1 MNIEAKP
8 EESDACELKLG
19 VGGMTCAACVRHVE
33 KALKQAP
40 GVIDAHVNLVGE
52 RADLK
57 LAPGADLGEIAARV
71 KEAGY
76 EPRMTHIE
84 LGVGGMTCAACAAHV
99 EKALKSTPGVIS
111 ARVNLAT
118 ERAYVDGV
126 EGVVEAA
133 ALAKAVRGAGYEPRP
148 LEARGA
154 ALDPVARRAA
164 ETEIMRRRFLLA
176 AVFAAPVSFLEMG
189 GHASPAFAAWLHGV
203 FGHQFLMV
211 LIAALT
217 TFVLFGPG
225 RRFFTLGLPSLLR
238 GAPDMNAL
246 VALGAGAAYL
256 YSLLATF
263 APQILPEGARHSY
276 FESAATIVAFIL
288 LGRWLEARSRGR
300 AADAIGRLAR
310 LQPKIAHVRR
320 QNGHGTAAVLD
331 LPVEQVLVGD
341 IIETRPGES
350 IPVDGVVTEGASHVD
365 ESFISGEAAPVAKK
379 PGDLVTGGS
388 VNLAGAFA
396 FRATKV
402 GADTFLAD
410 VIRMVETAQGARLP
424 IQDLADRVT
433 AIFVPAVMA
442 AALATFAFWLYF
454 AGLSNLTLALVSA
467 VNVLIIACPCAMGLA
482 TPAALVTGTGR
493 AAELG
498 VIFRQGD
505 ALQTLCGVK
514 TVAFDKTGT
523 LTEGRPV
530 LTRIVAGEGFEANDL
545 LALAAA
551 VEARSE
557 HPLGRA
563 LVEAAKARQAPR
575 GIKSSGDAGQVA
587 HFAYQ
592 PGLGVTGEVEGRKVA
607 VGSAEFL
614 DSLGAT
620 AETFARTAEDLAG
633 QGASC
638 FFIAVDGK
646 PAGLFAFSDP
656 PRPQAALAVKAL
668 HELGLRVALI
678 TGDREATARFVG
690 QKIGVDEIFAGR
702 RPEGKVAALRELSR
716 SGPVA
721 FVGDGINDAPALAA
735 AEVGIAMG
743 AGTDIAVE
751 SAQVALMSSDLGKVA
766 QAFALSR
773 ATLRNIKQNLG
784 WAFGYNVVLIP
795 VAMGAL
801 YPAFG
806 IMLNPSLGAAA
817 MASSSLFVL
826 GNALRL
832 RQFAVPSLSDGDKPM
847 SSQPQSTPSSTTFAV
862 SDMSCGHCAAR
873 VKKAVLS
880 VEPGAEVEVDLGSGD
895 VTVAPA
901 VSDPPAVAR
910 AITESG
916 YPAREK
922 KLDEK

>member
-8 EESDACELKLG
+8 DEGEACELKLG

-52 RADLK
+52 RADIR
-57 LAPGADLGEIAARV
+57 LAPGADLSEIAARV
-71 KEAGY
+71 REAGY
-76 EPRMTHIE
+76 EPRLRHVEM
-84 LGVGGMTCAACAAHV
+84 GVGGMTCAACSAHV
-99 EKALKSTPGVIS
+99 ENALRKIPGVVS

-118 ERAYVDGV
+118 ERAYVDGI
-126 EGVVEAA
+126 EGAVDEA
-133 ALAKAVRGAGYEPRP
+133 ALAEAVRGAGYEPRP
-148 LEARGA
+148 LEAKGA
-154 ALDPVARRAA
+154 PLDPVARRAA
-164 ETEIMRRRFLLA
+164 ETEVMRRRFLLA
-176 AVFAAPVSFLEMG
+176 AVFAAPVSVLEMG
-189 GHASPAFAAWLHGV
+189 GHASPAFEAWLHGV
-203 FGHQFLMV
+203 LGHQNLMV
-211 LIAALT
+211 LVAALT
-217 TFVLFGPG
+217 TFVLFVPG
-225 RRFFTLGLPSLLR
+225 RRFFTIGLPGLLR

-263 APQILPEGARHSY
+263 APDVLPEGARHSY
-276 FESAATIVAFIL
+276 FESAATIVTFIL

-300 AADAIGRLAR
+300 AADAIGKLAR

-320 QNGHGTAAVLD
+320 EGAVID

-341 IIETRPGES
+341 VIETRPGES
-350 IPVDGVVTEGASHVD
+350 IPVDGVVSEGASHVD
-365 ESFISGEAAPVAKK
+365 ESFISGEATPVAKK
-379 PGDLVTGGS
+379 AGDPVTGGS

-396 FRATKV
+396 FHATRV

-433 AIFVPAVMA
+433 AIFVPTVIA
-442 AALATFAFWLYF
+442 AALATFALWLYF

-505 ALQTLCGVK
+505 ALQTLCGVR

-530 LTRIVAGEGFEANDL
+530 LTRIVACEGFDAKGL
-545 LALAAA
+545 LAQAAA

-563 LVEAAKARQAPR
+563 LVEAAKAQHAHAV
-575 GIKSSGDAGQVA
+575 GEAA

-592 PGLGVTGEVEGRKVA
+592 PGLGVSGEVDGRRIT
-607 VGSAEFL
+607 VGSAELL
-614 DSLGAT
+614 DALGAAPREFSNV
-620 AETFARTAEDLAG
+620 AEELAG

-656 PRPQAALAVKAL
+656 PRPEAAPAVKAL
-668 HELGLRVALI
+668 HDLGLRVALV
-678 TGDREATARFVG
+678 TGDREATAGFVG
-690 QKIGVDEIFAGR
+690 AKIGVDEIFAGR
-702 RPEGKVAALRELSR
+702 RPEGKVAALRELGR
-716 SGPVA
+716 AGPVA

-735 AEVGIAMG
+735 ADVGIAMG

-751 SAQVALMSSDLGKVA
+751 SAQVALMSSDLGKA
-766 QAFALSR
+766 AEAFALSR

-801 YPAFG
+801 YPGFG
-806 IMLNPSLGAAA
+806 IMLNPGLAAAA

-832 RQFAVPSLSDGDKPM
+832 RHFAVPFRPDGDTPM
-847 SSQPQSTPSSTTFAV
+847 SPQPMSAPSATIFAV
-862 SDMSCGHCAAR
+862 SDMTCGHCAAR

-880 VEPGAEVEVDLGSGD
+880 LEPGAEVEVDLASGD

-901 VSDPPAVAR
+901 VADPAAVAK
-910 AITESG
+910 AIADAG
-916 YPAREK
+916 YPASEK
-922 KLDEK
+922 KLDMK

>member
-1 MNIEAKP
+1 MTIEAKP
-8 EESDACELKLG
+8 DQNEACDMQLG

-33 KALKQAP
+33 KALKTAP
-40 GVIDAHVNLVGE
+40 GVLDAHVNLVGE

-76 EPRMTHIE
+76 EPRVTHIE

-99 EKALKSTPGVIS
+99 EKALKAAPGVVS

-118 ERAYVDGV
+118 ERAFVDGI
-126 EGVVEAA
+126 EGVVAEAS
-133 ALAKAVRGAGYEPRP
+133 LASAVRAAGYEPRMTEKKGAGIDP
-148 LEARGA
+148 L
-154 ALDPVARRAA
+154 ARRAA
-164 ETEIMRRRFLLA
+164 ETAVMRRRFLLA
-176 AVFAAPVSFLEMG
+176 ALFAAPVSVLEMG
-189 GHASPAFAAWLHGV
+189 GHVWPAFAAWTDGV
-203 FGHQFLMV
+203 LGHHNLMILV
-211 LIAALT
+211 AALT

-238 GAPDMNAL
+238 GTPDMNAL

-263 APQILPEGARHSY
+263 VPNVLPEGARHSY

-288 LGRWLEARSRGR
+288 LGRWLEARARGR
-300 AADAIGRLAR
+300 AADAIGKLAR

-320 QNGHGTAAVLD
+320 EGAVRD
-331 LPVEQVLVGD
+331 IPVEEVLVGD
-341 IIETRPGES
+341 VVETRPGES
-350 IPVDGVVTEGASHVD
+350 IPVDGVVVEGASHVD
-365 ESFISGEAAPVAKK
+365 ESFISGESIPVAKK
-379 PGDLVTGGS
+379 AGDAVTGGG

-433 AIFVPAVMA
+433 ALFVPAVIA
-442 AALATFAFWLYF
+442 ASLATFALWLVF
-454 AGLSNLTLALVSA
+454 AGVSHLTLALVSA

-505 ALQTLCGVK
+505 ALQTLCGVR

-523 LTEGRPV
+523 LTEGKPV
-530 LTRIVAGEGFEANDL
+530 LTGITASEGFDENRL

-563 LVEAAKARQAPR
+563 LVEAARAR
-575 GIKSSGDAGQVA
+575 GIADAGPVA

-592 PGLGVTGEVEGRKVA
+592 PGLGVTGEVDGEKIA
-607 VGSAEFL
+607 VGSADL
-614 DSLGAT
+614 APAPDGLLKT
-620 AETFARTAEDLAG
+620 AEALAG
-633 QGASC
+633 RGASC
-638 FFIAVDGK
+638 FFISVGDK
-646 PAGLFAFSDP
+646 PAGLFALSDP
-656 PRPQAALAVKAL
+656 PRPQAAQAVAAL

-678 TGDREATARFVG
+678 TGDREATARSVG
-690 QKIGVDEIFAGR
+690 EKVGVDEIFAGR
-702 RPEGKVAALRELSR
+702 RPEGKVATLRELGKL
-716 SGPVA
+716 GPVA

-735 AEVGIAMG
+735 AQVGIAMG

-751 SAQVALMSSDLGKVA
+751 SAQVALMSSDLAKVA

-784 WAFGYNVVLIP
+784 WAFGYNVILIP

-806 IMLNPSLGAAA
+806 VMLNPGLGAAA

-832 RQFAVPSLSDGDKPM
+832 RHFAIPTSPLGEKPM
-847 SSQPQSTPSSTTFAV
+847 SATISSPGSAPASTIFAV
-862 SDMSCGHCAAR
+862 SDMTCGHCAAR

-880 VEPGAEVEVDLGSGD
+880 LEPGAEVEVDLASGD
-895 VTVAPA
+895 VTVTPA
-901 VSDPPAVAR
+901 AADAEAVAK
-910 AITESG
+910 AIADAG
-916 YPAREK
+916 YPAHEK
-922 KLDEK
+922 KLDRK

>member
-1 MNIEAKP
+1 MNVQTQSET
-8 EESDACELKLG
+8 DAACGEGGALALG

-33 KALKQAP
+33 KALKDAP
-40 GVIDAHVNLVGE
+40 GVLDAHVNLVGE

-57 LAPGADLGEIAARV
+57 LAPEADLAEIAARV

-76 EPRMTHIE
+76 EPRLTRSE
-84 LGVGGMTCAACAAHV
+84 LGVGGMTCASCVVHV
-99 EKALKSTPGVIS
+99 EKALKAAPGVVS

-118 ERAYVDGV
+118 ERAYV
-126 EGVVEAA
+126 EGIEGAVDAA
-133 ALAKAVRGAGYEPRP
+133 ALAAAVRRAGYEPRP
-148 LEARGA
+148 VEEKA
-154 ALDPVARRAA
+154 AGKIDPLARRAA
-164 ETEIMRRRFLLA
+164 ETEVMRRRFLLA
-176 AVFAAPVSFLEMG
+176 ALFAAPVVVLEMG
-189 GHASPAFAAWLHGV
+189 GHMSAV
-203 FGHQFLMV
+203 FGAFIDAV
-211 LIAALT
+211 LGHHNMMILVAALT
-217 TFVLFGPG
+217 TIVLFGPG
-225 RRFFTLGLPSLLR
+225 RRFFTIGLPSLLR

-263 APQILPEGARHSY
+263 APHMLPESARHSY

-300 AADAIGRLAR
+300 AADAIGKLAR

-320 QNGHGTAAVLD
+320 EGAAQD
-331 LPVEQVLVGD
+331 LPVEQVVVGD
-341 IIETRPGES
+341 VIEVRPGES
-350 IPVDGVVTEGASHVD
+350 IPVDGVATEGASHVD
-365 ESFISGEAAPVAKK
+365 ESFITGEAAPVTKK
-379 PGDLVTGGS
+379 PGDPVTGGS

-433 AIFVPAVMA
+433 AVFVPAVLA
-442 AALATFAFWLYF
+442 AALATFAIWLYF
-454 AGLSNLTLALVSA
+454 GGLSALSLALVSA

-523 LTEGRPV
+523 LTEGRPA
-530 LTRIVAGEGFEANDL
+530 LTKIVAGEGFEAGRL

-563 LVEAAKARQAPR
+563 LVEAARARQVPA
-575 GIKSSGDAGQVA
+575 AEAVA

-592 PGLGVTGEVEGRKVA
+592 PGLGVTGDVGGARIA
-607 VGSAEFL
+607 VGSAEL
-614 DSLGAT
+614 LAALGASPDI
-620 AETFARTAEDLAG
+620 FAKTAEDLAG

-646 PAGLFAFSDP
+646 PAGLFAFTDP
-656 PRPQAALAVKAL
+656 PRPQAALAIAAL
-668 HELGLRVALI
+668 RDLGLRVALI
-678 TGDREATARFVG
+678 TGDREATARAVG
-690 QKIGVDEIFAGR
+690 QKIGVDVIFAGR
-702 RPEGKVAALRELSR
+702 RPEGKVAALRELGLA
-716 SGPVA
+716 GPVA

-735 AEVGIAMG
+735 ADIGIAMG

-751 SAQVALMSSDLGKVA
+751 SAQVALMSSDLAKVA

-773 ATLRNIKQNLG
+773 ATLRTIKQNLG
-784 WAFGYNVVLIP
+784 WAFGYNIILIP

-801 YPAFG
+801 YPAFA

-832 RQFAVPSLSDGDKPM
+832 RQFAVPSRHDGDLPM
-847 SSQPQSTPSSTTFAV
+847 SEAPSTIFAV
-862 SDMSCGHCAAR
+862 SDMTCGHCVAR

-880 VEPGAEVEVDLGSGD
+880 LEPGAEVEVDLASGD
-895 VTVAPA
+895 VTVTPAAADPA
-901 VSDPPAVAR
+901 VVAT
-910 AITESG
+910 AIADAG
-916 YPAREK
+916 YPAHEK
-922 KLDEK
+922 KLG

>member
-1 MNIEAKP
+1 MTIDAKLGDG
-8 EESDACELKLG
+8 EACELNLG

-40 GVIDAHVNLVGE
+40 GVLDAHVNLVGE

-57 LAPGADLGEIAARV
+57 LAPGADLSEIAARIR
-71 KEAGY
+71 EAGY
-76 EPRMTHIE
+76 EPRLRHIE
-84 LGVGGMTCAACAAHV
+84 LDVGGMTCAACAAHV
-99 EKALKSTPGVIS
+99 EKALRAVPGVVS

-118 ERAYVDGV
+118 ERAYVDGF
-126 EGVVEAA
+126 EGAVGEA
-133 ALAKAVRGAGYEPRP
+133 ALAEAVRGAGYEPRP
-148 LEARGA
+148 LEASGA

-176 AVFAAPVSFLEMG
+176 ALFAAPVSLLEMG
-189 GHASPAFAAWLHGV
+189 GHASPAFAAWIHGLV
-203 FGHQFLMV
+203 GHQNLMV

-217 TFVLFGPG
+217 SFVLFVPG
-225 RRFFTLGLPSLLR
+225 RRFFTMGLPGLLR

-263 APQILPEGARHSY
+263 APNILPEGARHSY
-276 FESAATIVAFIL
+276 FESAATIVTFIL
-288 LGRWLEARSRGR
+288 LGRWLEARSRGH
-300 AADAIGRLAR
+300 AADAIGKLAR

-320 QNGHGTAAVLD
+320 QDSSGTVVALD
-331 LPVEQVLVGD
+331 LPVEQVLAGD
-341 IIETRPGES
+341 VIETRPGKS

-365 ESFISGEAAPVAKK
+365 ESFITGEAAPVAKK
-379 PGDLVTGGS
+379 PGDPVTGGS

-396 FRATKV
+396 FRATRV

-433 AIFVPAVMA
+433 AFFVPAVMA
-442 AALATFAFWLYF
+442 AALATFALWLYF
-454 AGLSNLTLALVSA
+454 AGMSHLTLALVSA

-530 LTRIVAGEGFEANDL
+530 LTRIVPGEGFEARKCWRWRRRSRRARNIPW
-545 LALAAA
+545 AA
-551 VEARSE
+551 RWW
-557 HPLGRA
+557 R
-563 LVEAAKARQAPR
+563 RQARKR
-575 GIKSSGDAGQVA
+575 GQAPEAGEVA

-592 PGLGVTGEVEGRKVA
+592 PGLGVTGEVDGRKSR
-607 VGSAEFL
+607 SARRSFWARSAPRRIRSRKRPRNWRGRGPPAFSSRL
-614 DSLGAT
+614 T
-620 AETFARTAEDLAG
+620 AGPPAFR
-633 QGASC
+633 
-638 FFIAVDGK
+638 FFRPAA
-646 PAGLFAFSDP
+646 PAGRAGGEG
-656 PRPQAALAVKAL
+656 L
-668 HELGLRVALI
+668 HDLGLRVALI

-690 QKIGVDEIFAGR
+690 ARIGVDEIFAGR
-702 RPEGKVAALRELSR
+702 RPEGKVAALRELGQ

-735 AEVGIAMG
+735 ADVGIAMG
-743 AGTDIAVE
+743 AGTDVAVE

-784 WAFGYNVVLIP
+784 WAFGYNVILIP

-832 RQFAVPSLSDGDKPM
+832 RHLPSPPVQMETSPCRAF
-847 SSQPQSTPSSTTFAV
+847 STIFSV
-862 SDMSCGHCAAR
+862 SDMTCGHCAAR

-880 VEPGAEVEVDLGSGD
+880 LEQRGGSRGRSR
-895 VTVAPA
+895 TLA
-901 VSDPPAVAR
+901 
-910 AITESG
+910 T
-916 YPAREK
+916 
-922 KLDEK
+922 

>member
-8 EESDACELKLG
+8 DESDSCELKLG

-40 GVIDAHVNLVGE
+40 GVLDAHVNLVGE

-57 LAPGADLGEIAARV
+57 LAPGADLSEIAARV
-71 KEAGY
+71 RQAGY
-76 EPRMTHIE
+76 EPRVTHIE
-84 LGVGGMTCAACAAHV
+84 LGVGGMTCAACSAHV
-99 EKALKSTPGVIS
+99 EKALKSVPGVIS

-118 ERAYVDGV
+118 ERAYVDCV
-126 EGVVEAA
+126 EGVAEEA
-133 ALAKAVRGAGYEPRP
+133 ALAAAVLGAGYEPRP
-148 LEARGA
+148 REATGA

-189 GHASPAFAAWLHGV
+189 GHMSPAFGAWLHGV
-203 FGHQFLMV
+203 FGHQNFMV

-225 RRFFTLGLPSLLR
+225 RRFFTLGLPGLLR

-256 YSLLATF
+256 YSMVATF
-263 APQILPEGARHSY
+263 APRLLPEGARHSY

-300 AADAIGRLAR
+300 AADSIGKLAR
-310 LQPKIAHVRR
+310 LQPRIAHVRR
-320 QNGHGTAAVLD
+320 QNGPGTAAALD
-331 LPVEQVLVGD
+331 LAVEQVLVGD
-341 IIETRPGES
+341 VIEMRPGES

-365 ESFISGEAAPVAKK
+365 ESFITGEAAPVAKK
-379 PGDLVTGGS
+379 PGDAVTGGS

-396 FRATKV
+396 FRAAKV

-433 AIFVPAVMA
+433 ALFVPAVMA
-442 AALATFAFWLYF
+442 AAVATFALWLYF

-530 LTRIVAGEGFEANDL
+530 LTRIVAGEGFAANDL

-563 LVEAAKARQAPR
+563 LVEAAKARQAQQ
-575 GIKSSGDAGQVA
+575 GMQSSPEVGGVA

-592 PGLGVTGEVEGRKVA
+592 PGLGVTGEVDGRKVA

-614 DSLGAT
+614 ATLGEAPESLSKA
-620 AETFARTAEDLAG
+620 AEELAG

-638 FFIAVDGK
+638 FFVAVDGK

-656 PRPQAALAVKAL
+656 PRPRAAQAVKAL
-668 HELGLRVALI
+668 HDLGLRVALI

-690 QKIGVDEIFAGR
+690 EKIGVDEIFAGR
-702 RPEGKVAALRELSR
+702 RPEGKVAALRELKA

-735 AEVGIAMG
+735 ADVGIAMG

-801 YPAFG
+801 YPAFA

-832 RQFAVPSLSDGDKPM
+832 RQFAVPSGSDGDKPM
-847 SSQPQSTPSSTTFAV
+847 TAPSSTIFAV
-862 SDMSCGHCAAR
+862 SDMTCGHCAAR

-880 VEPGAEVEVDLGSGD
+880 LEPGAEVEVDLASGD
-895 VTVAPA
+895 VTVSPPA
-901 VSDPPAVAR
+901 ADPAAVAR

-916 YPAREK
+916 YPASEK
-922 KLDEK
+922 KLDRK